1 MQYLHRYFRSER
13 PQQYGYNEVNFM
25 CHFHHILL
33 TNTDEFT
40 TGEFE
45 VVSNTFAEHTLLLI
59 DCQKGFDDP
68 QWGKRNNPQFEVNA
82 RSLLHHWRN
91 LNRNI
96 IHIRHSST
104 EHDSPLGPQKPGF
117 AYYGWA
123 VPQHDEREF
132 VKSVNSCFIGTE
144 LEQFLRSNDV
154 QKLVVLGLTTNHCI
168 STSVRM
174 AGNFGFDVKLVGDAC
189 AAFPRASINGG
200 MFDAETIH
208 QTALASLHGEFCT
221 VVDAESI
228 IRD

>member
-1 MQYLHRYFRSER
+1 M
-13 PQQYGYNEVNFM
+13 M
-25 CHFHHILL
+25 KK
-33 TNTDEFT
+33 T
-40 TGEFE
+40 
-45 VVSNTFAEHTLLLI
+45 
-59 DCQKGFDDP
+59 K
-68 QWGKRNNPQFEVNA
+68 
-82 RSLLHHWRN
+82 
-91 LNRNI
+91 
-96 IHIRHSST
+96 
-104 EHDSPLGPQKPGF
+104 
-117 AYYGWA
+117 
-123 VPQHDEREF
+123 REF